1 MADRTPTAKSKAL
14 PADEDFF
21 SKKHHSKAS
30 RLAAETPDTANTSAL
45 NTPNSEMMLSSDVP
59 STPLNGRSTP
69 DSEGDTPVATST
81 VTTTIST
88 TRGSGSSTVE
98 FQHIGAKGLS
108 HRVGKDGAVYL
119 KPVAATSSKGRK
131 KMRAVVSFKPRTSH
145 FDRFNETSSRDQF
158 RGFFTLFWV
167 CLALFVL
174 NTSYTSFASTGQVL
188 SMTFATLFSRDAWML
203 ALSDGVLIGSLF
215 ICVPFANVCRRG
227 WVRYWPTAVVF
238 QHLWQ
243 TTLLG
248 IVIKWARYREWP
260 WVQSGF
266 FVLHTLS
273 MMMKIHSYMNVNGN
287 MADTYHRMRRVESML
302 EERVAEVE
310 GSEAGRG
317 DEQLRA
323 AWGKAVKQARQ
334 NAGFGDQDTSKSNA
348 NKLADWSSLE
358 TQRGSSSTR
367 CKAGQALNAVHE
379 NDDDEPKLT
388 VEDQNATKSDEPA
401 TGHSKLS
408 REEHI
413 QLHKKVAEEEKAERS
428 AAAQSDNKD
437 DKEDKI
443 KINGKETSTSRPGA
457 AAAESH
463 PHHTIRDPHP
473 LSSHPDTVI
482 SDLAREIEVL
492 REDLLSA
499 RPSSDVSADLVHQE
513 PIMWPANV
521 TYSNF
526 WDYLLVPTLVYEL
539 SYPRLKTI
547 RPLYVL
553 EKTLATFGTFLVIY
567 VITEHWIMPFTPT
580 ADTPFLRTFLQLA
593 VPMMINYL
601 LIFYIMFECIC
612 NAFAEI
618 TRFADREFYLDWWN
632 ATSMDVFSRK
642 WNKPVHSFLLRH
654 VYASTIA
661 AWGLNKSMAMF
672 LTFLLSSLV
681 HELVMAIV
689 SGKIRFYLFAAQ
701 MVQLP
706 MIFLSQVPFI
716 KRNETLG
723 NMIFWIGLMAGFP
736 LLNIGY
742 LVY

>member
-1 MADRTPTAKSKAL
+1 MPSHSASKAKTRPL
-14 PADEDFF
+14 PVEEDFLA
-21 SKKHHSKAS
+21 KQHPKVAQ
-30 RLAAETPDTANTSAL
+30 LAADLPDSIASSVISTPA
-45 NTPNSEMMLSSDVP
+45 SEMVPSSDIP
-59 STPLNGRSTP
+59 STPLNGPGTS
-69 DSEGDTPVATST
+69 DSEGEPSVATST

-88 TRGSGSSTVE
+88 SQGTGSSTVE

-108 HRVGKDGAVYL
+108 HRVGKDGAIHL
-119 KPVAATSSKGRK
+119 KPVAASTKARK
-131 KMRAVVSFKPRTSH
+131 KMRAVVSFKPRQSH

-215 ICVPFANVCRRG
+215 ICVPFAKVCKRG

-243 TTLLG
+243 AALLG
-248 IVIKWARYREWP
+248 AVIKWARYREWP

-273 MMMKIHSYMNVNGN
+273 MLMKIHSYMNVNGN
-287 MADTYHRMRRVESML
+287 MADTYHRMRRVEAML

-310 GSEAGRG
+310 GNEAGRG

-323 AWGKAVKQARQ
+323 AWGKAVRQARQ
-334 NAGFGDQDTSKSNA
+334 NGGFSDSDASKGTA
-348 NKLADWSSLE
+348 QLFAQWSSLDA
-358 TQRGSSSTR
+358 QRGSDSKRLRTGQLMHAVNSSTDG
-367 CKAGQALNAVHE
+367 KLIV
-379 NDDDEPKLT
+379 DDQQSEKVQEP
-388 VEDQNATKSDEPA
+388 E
-401 TGHSKLS
+401 TGEKKLS
-408 REEHI
+408 KQEHM
-413 QLHKKVAEEEKAERS
+413 QLHKDMAEKQKAERS
-428 AAAQSDNKD
+428 AQSDHRQQ
-437 DKEDKI
+437 
-443 KINGKETSTSRPGA
+443 NGDTASSTSRTSGDA
-457 AAAESH
+457 S
-463 PHHTIRDPHP
+463 HTIRDPHP
-473 LSSHPDTVI
+473 LSSHTDKLI
-482 SDLAREIEVL
+482 SDLAREVEVL

-499 RPSSDVSADLVHQE
+499 RSTHEPSSAALIPQDPV
-513 PIMWPANV
+513 MWPTNV
-521 TYSNF
+521 TYANF

-539 SYPRLKTI
+539 SYPRLATI

-580 ADTPFLRTFLQLA
+580 ASTPFLRTFLQLA

-612 NAFAEI
+612 NAFAEL

-661 AWGLNKSMAMF
+661 AWGVSKGLAMF

-689 SGKIRFYLFAAQ
+689 SGKVRGYLFAAQ
-701 MVQLP
+701 MIQLP
-706 MIFLSQVPFI
+706 LIFLSQVPFI

>member
-1 MADRTPTAKSKAL
+1 MSSAATSSKRRPL
-14 PADEDFF
+14 PVEEDF
-21 SKKHHSKAS
+21 SPKHSKVAQ
-30 RLAAETPDTANTSAL
+30 LLTETPEDANASAVS
-45 NTPNSEMMLSSDVP
+45 TPASEMMPSSEIP
-59 STPLNGRSTP
+59 STPLIGPGTP
-69 DSEGDTPVATST
+69 DSEGEPIVATST
-81 VTTTIST
+81 VTTTISNQH
-88 TRGSGSSTVE
+88 GSGSSTVE

-108 HRVGKDGAVYL
+108 HRIDKDGAIHL
-119 KPVAATSSKGRK
+119 KPVAASSKSRK
-131 KMRAVVSFKPRTSH
+131 KMRAVVSFKPRNSH

-174 NTSYTSFASTGQVL
+174 NTSYTSWNSTGQVL
-188 SMTFATLFSRDAWML
+188 SMTFATLFSEDAWML

-215 ICVPFANVCRRG
+215 ICVPFAKVCRRG

-243 TTLLG
+243 TALLG
-248 IVIKWARYREWP
+248 LVIKWARYREWP

-287 MADTYHRMRRVESML
+287 MADTYHRMRRIETML

-310 GSEAGRG
+310 GAEAGRG
-317 DEQLRA
+317 DEQLKA
-323 AWGKAVKQARQ
+323 AWGKAVRLARQ
-334 NAGFGDQDTSKSNA
+334 NAGFA
-348 NKLADWSSLE
+348 NEKDSVTAQKLSEWSSLKS
-358 TQRGSSSTR
+358 QRGSSSSR
-367 CKAGQALNAVHE
+367 QMLGQKLNAVSDDATEAVALTLQDQTQE
-379 NDDDEPKLT
+379 NGEDKEAAKASEKKLT
-388 VEDQNATKSDEPA
+388 REEHMQLHKEKSEKDKADRKAHNVDNSKDE
-401 TGHSKLS
+401 KLS
-408 REEHI
+408 RRRSTS
-413 QLHKKVAEEEKAERS
+413 RS
-428 AAAQSDNKD
+428 AASGSDSQS
-437 DKEDKI
+437 
-443 KINGKETSTSRPGA
+443 
-457 AAAESH
+457 H
-463 PHHTIRDPHP
+463 QIRDPHP
-473 LSSHPDTVI
+473 LSSHLDKLI
-482 SDLAREIEVL
+482 SDLAREIEIL

-499 RPSSDVSADLVHQE
+499 RPSPDPSGELIPQDPV
-513 PIMWPANV
+513 MWPANV
-521 TYSNF
+521 TYANF

-547 RPLYVL
+547 RPLYVV

-612 NAFAEI
+612 NCFAEL

-632 ATSMDVFSRK
+632 ATSMEVFSRK

-661 AWGLNKSMAMF
+661 AWGLSKSMAMF

-706 MIFLSQVPFI
+706 LIIISQIPFI

>member
-1 MADRTPTAKSKAL
+1 MSSAA
-14 PADEDFF
+14 
-21 SKKHHSKAS
+21 AS
-30 RLAAETPDTANTSAL
+30 RSEQPSLPVEENFVSHRKLAQRILDDDTNASASATSTPASEIIL
-45 NTPNSEMMLSSDVP
+45 PSSEMA

-69 DSEGDTPVATST
+69 DSEAEATVATST
-81 VTTTIST
+81 VTTTISNA
-88 TRGSGSSTVE
+88 RGTGSSTLE
-98 FQHIGAKGLS
+98 FKHIGAKGLS
-108 HRVGKDGAVYL
+108 HQVGKDGAIYL
-119 KPVAATSSKGRK
+119 KPVAASSKSRK
-131 KMRAVVSFKPRTSH
+131 RMRAIVSFKPRKSR
-145 FDRFNETSSRDQF
+145 FDRFNESSSTDQF

-188 SMTFATLFSRDAWML
+188 SMTFATLFSKDAWML
-203 ALSDGVLIGSLF
+203 ALSDGVLIASLF
-215 ICVPFANVCRRG
+215 LCVPFAKVCRQG
-227 WVRYWPTAVVF
+227 WLRYWPTAVF
-238 QHLWQ
+238 LQHLWQ
-243 TTLLG
+243 SAMLFV
-248 IVIKWARYREWP
+248 VIKWARYREWP

-266 FVLHTLS
+266 FVLHTLA

-310 GSEAGRG
+310 GSQAGRG
-317 DEQLRA
+317 DDQLRA
-323 AWGKAVKQARQ
+323 AWARAVRAARQ
-334 NAGFGDQDTSKSNA
+334 SAGFGDSDAASRSTAQS
-348 NKLADWSSLE
+348 LAEWSSLDK
-358 TQRGSSSTR
+358 QRGSDSSRLHVGHLLNTVP
-367 CKAGQALNAVHE
+367 ASEPGQSLQPALVVKGDAEQEAVTAE
-379 NDDDEPKLT
+379 K
-388 VEDQNATKSDEPA
+388 
-401 TGHSKLS
+401 KLS
-408 REEHI
+408 TEEHI
-413 QLHKKVAEEEKAERS
+413 QLHKDVAEMGSESRKALSSDATDAPPNRQSEGAQPTRRGSMSRS
-428 AAAQSDNKD
+428 SATDAQS
-437 DKEDKI
+437 
-443 KINGKETSTSRPGA
+443 
-457 AAAESH
+457 
-463 PHHTIRDPHP
+463 HTIRDPHP
-473 LSSHPDTVI
+473 LSSHPDTLI
-482 SDLAREIEVL
+482 ADLAREIEVL

-499 RPSSDVSADLVHQE
+499 RPSSDPSPELVQQE
-513 PIMWPANV
+513 PIMWPANIS
-521 TYSNF
+521 YANF

-593 VPMMINYL
+593 VPMMVNYL

-612 NAFAEI
+612 NGFAEL

-661 AWGLNKSMAMF
+661 AWGVSRNMAMF

-706 MIFLSQVPFI
+706 LILLSQVPFI

>member
-1 MADRTPTAKSKAL
+1 MTGKPGNRGAL
-14 PADEDFF
+14 PVDEDFLP
-21 SKKHHSKAS
+21 KQHPK
-30 RLAAETPDTANTSAL
+30 LAQIISDTETSIV
-45 NTPNSEMMLSSDVP
+45 NTPVSEMPSSDIP

-69 DSEGDTPVATST
+69 DSESEPTVATSI
-81 VTTTIST
+81 VTTTISNS
-88 TRGSGSSTVE
+88 RGTGSSTVE
-98 FQHIGAKGLS
+98 FQHIGVKGLS
-108 HRVGKDGAVYL
+108 HKIGKNGAIYL
-119 KPVAATSSKGRK
+119 KPLASRAGK
-131 KMRAVVSFKPRTSH
+131 KMRAVVSFKPRRSH
-145 FDRFNETSSRDQF
+145 FDRFNENSSRDQF

-174 NTSYTSFASTGQVL
+174 NTFYTSFASTGKVL
-188 SMTFATLFSRDAWML
+188 SLTFATLFSKDAWML
-203 ALSDGVLIGSLF
+203 ALSDGVLVGSLF

-243 TTLLG
+243 AALLG
-248 IVIKWARYREWP
+248 LVIKWARYREWP

-266 FVLHTLS
+266 FVLHTLA
-273 MMMKIHSYMNVNGN
+273 MLMKIHSYMNVNGN
-287 MADTYHRMRRVESML
+287 MADTYHRMRRVEAML
-302 EERVAEVE
+302 DERVAEVE
-310 GSEAGRG
+310 GGEAGRG
-317 DEQLRA
+317 EEQLRA
-323 AWGKAVKQARQ
+323 AWAKAVRQAR
-334 NAGFGDQDTSKSNA
+334 NHGGFAERDASKGTA
-348 NKLADWSSLE
+348 QVLEQWSSLD
-358 TQRGSSSTR
+358 TQRGSDSSR
-367 CKAGQALNAVHE
+367 LRSGQLVNASKS
-379 NDDDEPKLT
+379 DESAEAQLV
-388 VEDQNATKSDEPA
+388 VEDQNRPSAEAVQGEK
-401 TGHSKLS
+401 KLS
-408 REEHI
+408 REEHK
-413 QLHKKVAEEEKAERS
+413 QLHKAVSEQEKAERDATS
-428 AAAQSDNKD
+428 NAQLGRKPS
-437 DKEDKI
+437 I
-443 KINGKETSTSRPGA
+443 SRNG
-457 AAAESH
+457 AE
-463 PHHTIRDPHP
+463 HTIRDPHP
-473 LSSHPDTVI
+473 LSSHPDTLI

-499 RPSSDVSADLVHQE
+499 RPSDPSPDLIHQHTV
-513 PIMWPANV
+513 MWPANV
-521 TYSNF
+521 TYANF

-612 NAFAEI
+612 NGFAEL

-661 AWGLNKSMAMF
+661 AWGVSRSMAMF

-706 MIFLSQVPFI
+706 LIVLSQVPFI
-716 KRNETLG
+716 RRNETLG

>member
-1 MADRTPTAKSKAL
+1 MTSKDTIRAPL
-14 PADEDFF
+14 PVDEDFLRKQHPKVAQII
-21 SKKHHSKAS
+21 SEDTEDPAHTSIVS
-30 RLAAETPDTANTSAL
+30 TPT
-45 NTPNSEMMLSSDVP
+45 SEMLPSSSSVP

-69 DSEGDTPVATST
+69 DSDAEPTVATST
-81 VTTTIST
+81 VTTTISDPRGGT
-88 TRGSGSSTVE
+88 TGTSTVE
-98 FQHIGAKGLS
+98 FQHIGVKALS
-108 HRVGKDGAVYL
+108 HRVGKDGAIHL
-119 KPVAATSSKGRK
+119 KPVVVVVASSSSRTK
-131 KMRAVVSFKPRTSH
+131 KMRAVVSFKPRRSH
-145 FDRFNETSSRDQF
+145 FDRFNEHSSRDQF

-174 NTSYTSFASTGQVL
+174 NTFYTSFASTGKVL
-188 SMTFATLFSRDAWML
+188 SLTFATLFSKDAWML
-203 ALSDGVLIGSLF
+203 ALSDAVLIGSLF
-215 ICVPFANVCRRG
+215 VCVPFANVCRRG
-227 WVRYWPTAVVF
+227 WVRYWPTAVVL

-243 TTLLG
+243 AALLG
-248 IVIKWARYREWP
+248 VVIKWARYREWP

-266 FVLHTLS
+266 FVLHTLA
-273 MMMKIHSYMNVNGN
+273 MLMKIHSYMNINGN
-287 MADTYHRMRRVESML
+287 MADTYHRMRRVEAML

-317 DEQLRA
+317 EEQLRA
-323 AWGKAVKQARQ
+323 AWGKAVKQARLSG
-334 NAGFGDQDTSKSNA
+334 GFADRDASTAAAQV
-348 NKLADWSSLE
+348 LAKWSALE
-358 TQRGSSSTR
+358 TQRGSDSSR
-367 CKAGQALNAVHE
+367 LRSGQVL
-379 NDDDEPKLT
+379 
-388 VEDQNATKSDEPA
+388 NATKGDDPAEPQLVVEEQQNRQLPVDDSE
-401 TGHSKLS
+401 GDKKLS
-408 REEHI
+408 KEEHK
-413 QLHKKVAEEEKAERS
+413 QLHKSVSEKEKAERDAS
-428 AAAQSDNKD
+428 STNSNSKAQLSRKPS
-437 DKEDKI
+437 
-443 KINGKETSTSRPGA
+443 STSRSA
-457 AAAESH
+457 HE
-463 PHHTIRDPHP
+463 HTIRDPHP
-473 LSSHPDTVI
+473 LSSHPDALI

-492 REDLLSA
+492 REDLLST
-499 RPSSDVSADLVHQE
+499 RPSDPSPDLIHQH
-513 PIMWPANV
+513 PVMWPSNV
-521 TYSNF
+521 TYANF

-580 ADTPFLRTFLQLA
+580 ADTPLLRTFLQLA

-612 NAFAEI
+612 NGFAEL

-661 AWGLNKSMAMF
+661 AWGVSRSMAMF

-706 MIFLSQVPFI
+706 LIVLSQVPFI
-716 KRNETLG
+716 RRNETLG

>member
-1 MADRTPTAKSKAL
+1 MSSKTSKEGSLPTE
-14 PADEDFF
+14 EDFQPKQHPKVAQLI
-21 SKKHHSKAS
+21 SGVD
-30 RLAAETPDTANTSAL
+30 TPK
-45 NTPNSEMMLSSDVP
+45 SEYMPYSSIP
-59 STPLNGRSTP
+59 STPNNGLRTP
-69 DSEGDTPVATST
+69 DSESEPTIATST
-81 VTTTIST
+81 VTTTILNA
-88 TRGSGSSTVE
+88 RGSGSSTVE

-108 HRVGKDGAVYL
+108 HRVGKDGAIHL
-119 KPVAATSSKGRK
+119 EPVAASSKSRK
-131 KMRAVVSFKPRTSH
+131 KMRAVVSFKPRRSH
-145 FDRFNETSSRDQF
+145 FDRFNESSSRDQF

-188 SMTFATLFSRDAWML
+188 SLTFATLFSKDAWML
-203 ALSDGVLIGSLF
+203 ALSDAVLIGSLF
-215 ICVPFANVCRRG
+215 ICVPFAMVCRRG

-243 TTLLG
+243 SALLG
-248 IVIKWARYREWP
+248 AVIKWARYRKWP

-266 FVLHTLS
+266 FVLHTLA
-273 MMMKIHSYMNVNGN
+273 MLMKIHSYMNVNGN
-287 MADTYHRMRRVESML
+287 MADTYHRMRRLESTL
-302 EERVAEVE
+302 EERVAELE
-310 GSEAGRG
+310 GGEAGRG
-317 DEQLRA
+317 EEQLKA
-323 AWGKAVKQARQ
+323 AWGKAVTKARQ
-334 NAGFGDQDTSKSNA
+334 NAGLGQGDIDKTGVQLLK
-348 NKLADWSSLE
+348 DWSSLE
-358 TQRGSSSTR
+358 KQRGSDGGR
-367 CKAGQALNAVHE
+367 CRAGQLFNAVMGKG
-379 NDDDEPKLT
+379 NDQPSLSVEEETNKKDEEAARGNKLT
-388 VEDQNATKSDEPA
+388 
-401 TGHSKLS
+401 

-413 QLHKKVAEEEKAERS
+413 QLHKEVFEQDQAERTADTS
-428 AAAQSDNKD
+428 KD
-437 DKEDKI
+437 DGKLQG
-443 KINGKETSTSRPGA
+443 NGSTDSKLTRRSSPA
-457 AAAESH
+457 RDSH
-463 PHHTIRDPHP
+463 IIRDPHP
-473 LSSHPDTVI
+473 LSSHPDSLI
-482 SDLAREIEVL
+482 ADLAREIEVL

-499 RPSSDVSADLVHQE
+499 PSSEPLSPDLVHQD

-521 TYSNF
+521 TYANF

-612 NAFAEI
+612 NAFAEL

-661 AWGLNKSMAMF
+661 AWGVSKSMAMF

-706 MIFLSQVPFI
+706 LILLSQVPFI
-716 KRNETLG
+716 RKNETLG
-723 NMIFWIGLMAGFP
+723 NMIFWIGLMSGFP

>member
-1 MADRTPTAKSKAL
+1 MSSASKSTKGRPL
-14 PADEDFF
+14 PVEDDFLP
-21 SKKHHSKAS
+21 KHPKVAQ
-30 RLAAETPDTANTSAL
+30 LLTETPEDANTSAIS
-45 NTPNSEMMLSSDVP
+45 TPASEMIPSSEIP

-69 DSEGDTPVATST
+69 DSEGEPVVATST
-81 VTTTIST
+81 VTTTISNQ
-88 TRGSGSSTVE
+88 RGSGSSTVE

-108 HRVGKDGAVYL
+108 HRVGKDGAIYL
-119 KPVAATSSKGRK
+119 KPVAASSKSRK

-174 NTSYTSFASTGQVL
+174 NTSYTSWNSTGQVL
-188 SMTFATLFSRDAWML
+188 SMTFATLFSKDAWML
-203 ALSDGVLIGSLF
+203 ALSDGVLISSLF
-215 ICVPFANVCRRG
+215 ICVPFAKVCRRG
-227 WVRYWPTAVVF
+227 WVRYWPTAVIF

-243 TTLLG
+243 TALLG
-248 IVIKWARYREWP
+248 LVIKWARYREWP

-287 MADTYHRMRRVESML
+287 MADIYHRMRRIETML

-317 DEQLRA
+317 DEQLKA
-323 AWGKAVKQARQ
+323 AWGKAVRLARQ
-334 NAGFGDQDTSKSNA
+334 SAGFNSDKAKSTA
-348 NKLADWSSLE
+348 QSVAEWSSLE
-358 TQRGSSSTR
+358 TQRGSSSSR
-367 CKAGQALNAVHE
+367 LKAGQLLNAVPDKDSATE
-379 NDDDEPKLT
+379 LPTLT
-388 VEDQNATKSDEPA
+388 VEDQTQEKVEDKEAAKTGEKKLTTEEHMQLHKDMSEKDNADRKARTTDNASSKDD
-401 TGHSKLS
+401 KLS
-408 REEHI
+408 RRH
-413 QLHKKVAEEEKAERS
+413 
-428 AAAQSDNKD
+428 
-437 DKEDKI
+437 
-443 KINGKETSTSRPGA
+443 STSRSGA
-457 AAAESH
+457 GGSESQSH
-463 PHHTIRDPHP
+463 QIRDPHP
-473 LSSHPDTVI
+473 LSSHPDKLI

-492 REDLLSA
+492 REDLLSS
-499 RPSSDVSADLVHQE
+499 RPSPDPSGELIPQDPV
-513 PIMWPANV
+513 MWPANV
-521 TYSNF
+521 SYANF

-547 RPLYVL
+547 RPLYVV

-612 NAFAEI
+612 NGFAEL

-661 AWGLNKSMAMF
+661 AWGLSKSMAMF

-706 MIFLSQVPFI
+706 LIIISQIPFI
-716 KRNETLG
+716 KQNETLG

>member
-1 MADRTPTAKSKAL
+1 MSSKASPTTANHGSL
-14 PADEDFF
+14 SADEDFLPQQHP
-21 SKKHHSKAS
+21 K
-30 RLAAETPDTANTSAL
+30 LAQLISDTDDHTGTSAVT
-45 NTPNSEMMLSSDVP
+45 TPTSEIMPSSEIP

-69 DSEGDTPVATST
+69 DSESEPTVATST
-81 VTTTIST
+81 VTTTISNS
-88 TRGSGSSTVE
+88 RGTGSQTVE
-98 FQHIGAKGLS
+98 FQHIGVKGLS
-108 HRVGKDGAVYL
+108 HRVGKDGAIYL
-119 KPVAATSSKGRK
+119 KPVAASSRAGK
-131 KMRAVVSFKPRTSH
+131 KMRAVVSFKPRRSH
-145 FDRFNETSSRDQF
+145 FDRFNEISSRDQF

-174 NTSYTSFASTGQVL
+174 NTFYTSFASTGKVL
-188 SMTFATLFSRDAWML
+188 SLTFATLFSKDAWML
-203 ALSDGVLIGSLF
+203 ALSDGVLIASLF

-243 TTLLG
+243 AALLG
-248 IVIKWARYREWP
+248 AVIKWARYREWP

-273 MMMKIHSYMNVNGN
+273 MLMKIHSYMNVNGN
-287 MADTYHRMRRVESML
+287 MADTYHRMRRVEAML

-310 GSEAGRG
+310 GGEAGRG
-317 DEQLRA
+317 EEQLRA
-323 AWGKAVKQARQ
+323 AWGKAVRQARQ
-334 NAGFGDQDTSKSNA
+334 NGGFGDRDATKGTAQVVEQWA
-348 NKLADWSSLE
+348 SLD
-358 TQRGSSSTR
+358 TQRGSDAKRVRSGQLFNAASSV
-367 CKAGQALNAVHE
+367 KSADAQLV
-379 NDDDEPKLT
+379 
-388 VEDQNATKSDEPA
+388 VEDQNRHQPSADETIA
-401 TGHSKLS
+401 GEKKLS
-408 REEHI
+408 KEEHK
-413 QLHKKVAEEEKAERS
+413 QLHKAMSEKEKAERDANS
-428 AAAQSDNKD
+428 GNSNTQLGRK
-437 DKEDKI
+437 
-443 KINGKETSTSRPGA
+443 TSMSRSGT
-457 AAAESH
+457 E
-463 PHHTIRDPHP
+463 HTIRDPHP
-473 LSSHPDTVI
+473 LSSHPDTLV

-499 RPSSDVSADLVHQE
+499 RPSDPSPDLIHQDAV
-513 PIMWPANV
+513 MWPANIG
-521 TYSNF
+521 YANF

-539 SYPRLKTI
+539 SYPRTQTI

-567 VITEHWIMPFTPT
+567 VVTEHWIMPFTPT
-580 ADTPFLRTFLQLA
+580 ADTPLLRTFLQLA

-612 NAFAEI
+612 NAFAEL

-661 AWGLNKSMAMF
+661 AWGLSRNMAMF

-706 MIFLSQVPFI
+706 LIVLSQVPFI
-716 KRNETLG
+716 RRNETLG

>member
-1 MADRTPTAKSKAL
+1 MSNAAATSNRRSL
-14 PADEDFF
+14 PVEEDFLPNHPKVAQLI
-21 SKKHHSKAS
+21 SD
-30 RLAAETPDTANTSAL
+30 TPDQVISSAVT
-45 NTPNSEMMLSSDVP
+45 TPASETMPSSEIP

-69 DSEGDTPVATST
+69 DSEGEPIVATST
-81 VTTTIST
+81 VTTTISNP
-88 TRGSGSSTVE
+88 RGSGSSTLE

-108 HRVGKDGAVYL
+108 HRLGKDGAIYL
-119 KPVAATSSKGRK
+119 KPVAASSKSRK
-131 KMRAVVSFKPRTSH
+131 KMRAVVSFKPRRSH

-188 SMTFATLFSRDAWML
+188 SLTFATLFSKDAWML
-203 ALSDGVLIGSLF
+203 ALSDGVLIASLF
-215 ICVPFANVCRRG
+215 MCVPFANVCRRG

-243 TTLLG
+243 ATLLG
-248 IVIKWARYREWP
+248 LVIKWARYREWP

-266 FVLHTLS
+266 FVLHTLA

-317 DEQLRA
+317 DQQLRA
-323 AWGKAVKQARQ
+323 AWGKAVRQARQ
-334 NAGFGDQDTSKSNA
+334 AAGFGDQSTSKSTA
-348 NKLADWSSLE
+348 QVLAQWSSLD
-358 TQRGSSSTR
+358 TQRGSDSSR
-367 CKAGQALNAVHE
+367 LRAGQLLNAVPNKE
-379 NDDDEPKLT
+379 TTQPALA
-388 VEDQNATKSDEPA
+388 VEDQSEKKAQAQADGEK
-401 TGHSKLS
+401 KLS
-408 REEHI
+408 TEEHI
-413 QLHKKVAEEEKAERS
+413 QLHKNVSEKDKADRS
-428 AAAQSDNKD
+428 ADAAFKD
-437 DKEDKI
+437 VKLKVDSNDDAKLSRKH
-443 KINGKETSTSRPGA
+443 STSRDPS
-457 AAAESH
+457 SH
-463 PHHTIRDPHP
+463 HQIRDPHP

-499 RPSSDVSADLVHQE
+499 RPSTDLSPDLIHQD
-513 PIMWPANV
+513 PVMWPANIS
-521 TYSNF
+521 YANF

-612 NAFAEI
+612 NGFAEL

-661 AWGLNKSMAMF
+661 AWGLSKSMAMF

-706 MIFLSQVPFI
+706 LIIISQIPFI
-716 KRNETLG
+716 KQNETLG

>member
-1 MADRTPTAKSKAL
+1 MTSTPPANRHRPL
-14 PADEDFF
+14 PFEEDFLP
-21 SKKHHSKAS
+21 KQHPKVAHLAS
-30 RLAAETPDTANTSAL
+30 DLAPDSLESSAITTPA
-45 NTPNSEMMLSSDVP
+45 SEIMPSSELP
-59 STPLNGRSTP
+59 STPLDGRSTP
-69 DSEGDTPVATST
+69 ESEGEPSVATST

-88 TRGSGSSTVE
+88 TQGTGSSTVE
-98 FQHIGAKGLS
+98 FRHIGAKGLS
-108 HRVGKDGAVYL
+108 HRVGKNGAIHL
-119 KPVAATSSKGRK
+119 EPVAASSKARK
-131 KMRAVVSFKPRTSH
+131 KMRAVVSFRPRQSH

-188 SMTFATLFSRDAWML
+188 SLTFATLFSKDAWML
-203 ALSDGVLIGSLF
+203 ALSDGVLIASLF
-215 ICVPFANVCRRG
+215 ICVPFAKVCRSG

-243 TTLLG
+243 AALLG
-248 IVIKWARYREWP
+248 AVIKWARYREWP

-266 FVLHTLS
+266 FVLHTLA
-273 MMMKIHSYMNVNGN
+273 MLMKIHSYMNVNGN
-287 MADTYHRMRRVESML
+287 MADTYHRMRRVEAML

-317 DEQLRA
+317 EEQLRA
-323 AWGKAVKQARQ
+323 AWATAVRHARQ
-334 NAGFGDQDTSKSNA
+334 SGGFADLDASKDVARS
-348 NKLADWSSLE
+348 LAQWSSLD
-358 TQRGSSSTR
+358 TQRGSDSR
-367 CKAGQALNAVHE
+367 RPRAGQSLNAT
-379 NDDDEPKLT
+379 NCG
-388 VEDQNATKSDEPA
+388 EDGE
-401 TGHSKLS
+401 SKLEFKHQHNEKVQES
-408 REEHI
+408 TMGQKRLSKQEHI
-413 QLHKKVAEEEKAERS
+413 ELHKNLAEQEKSERS
-428 AAAQSDNKD
+428 TAQSSHQQ
-437 DKEDKI
+437 
-443 KINGKETSTSRPGA
+443 NGQNITNQPSPLGRKPSTSRHLFD
-457 AAAESH
+457 SQ
-463 PHHTIRDPHP
+463 HTIRDPHP
-473 LSSHPDTVI
+473 LSSHPDTLI
-482 SDLAREIEVL
+482 SDLAREVEVL

-499 RPSSDVSADLVHQE
+499 RSPSEPSSTELIPQDPV
-513 PIMWPANV
+513 MWPGNISYA
-521 TYSNF
+521 NF

-612 NAFAEI
+612 NAFAEL

-661 AWGLNKSMAMF
+661 AWGLSKSMAMF

-706 MIFLSQVPFI
+706 LIFLSQVPFI
-716 KRNETLG
+716 KQNETLG

>member
-1 MADRTPTAKSKAL
+1 MATNKTSSGARAL
-14 PADEDFF
+14 PVEEDFVA
-21 SKKHHSKAS
+21 KHPKIAQ
-30 RLAAETPDTANTSAL
+30 LITDTPEDAISSAVS
-45 NTPNSEMMLSSDVP
+45 TPASEMVPSSELP
-59 STPLNGRSTP
+59 STPTNGGATP
-69 DSEGDTPVATST
+69 SDSEPEPSVATST
-81 VTTTIST
+81 LTTTISNSHGT
-88 TRGSGSSTVE
+88 GSSTFE
-98 FQHIGAKGLS
+98 FKHIGAKALS
-108 HRVGKDGAVYL
+108 HRVGKDGAIHL
-119 KPVAATSSKGRK
+119 KPVAASTRSRK
-131 KMRAVVSFKPRTSH
+131 KMRAVVSFKPRNSH

-188 SMTFATLFSRDAWML
+188 SLTFATLFSRDAWIL
-203 ALSDGVLIGSLF
+203 AISDGVLIGSLF

-227 WVRYWPTAVVF
+227 WVRYWPTAVTF

-243 TTLLG
+243 ATLLG
-248 IVIKWARYREWP
+248 LVIKWARYREWP

-266 FVLHTLS
+266 FVLHTLA

-287 MADTYHRMRRVESML
+287 MADTYHRMRRIETML

-310 GSEAGRG
+310 GAEAGRG
-317 DEQLRA
+317 DEQLHA
-323 AWGKAVKQARQ
+323 AWGKAVRLAR
-334 NAGFGDQDTSKSNA
+334 NAAGFGDKDAEKATALS
-348 NKLADWSSLE
+348 LAEWSALDK
-358 TQRGSSSTR
+358 QRGSSSSR
-367 CKAGQALNAVHE
+367 LHLGQALNAAPKAE
-379 NDDDEPKLT
+379 EPLPKLT
-388 VEDQNATKSDEPA
+388 VKDESSQARNQADSLPDPP
-401 TGHSKLS
+401 GRKDKQLS

-413 QLHKKVAEEEKAERS
+413 QLHKDMTDKTNAERK
-428 AAAQSDNKD
+428 AGTDKD
-437 DKEDKI
+437 DEVKGDSSL
-443 KINGKETSTSRPGA
+443 NRRRSSSRAASGA
-457 AAAESH
+457 E
-463 PHHTIRDPHP
+463 PHQIRDPHP
-473 LSSHPDTVI
+473 LSSHPDVLI

-492 REDLLSA
+492 REDLLSS
-499 RPSSDVSADLVHQE
+499 RPSSE
-513 PIMWPANV
+513 PSPEMIRQDPVMWPANV
-521 TYSNF
+521 TYANF

-580 ADTPFLRTFLQLA
+580 PETPFLRTFLQLA

-612 NAFAEI
+612 NAFAEL

-661 AWGLNKSMAMF
+661 AWGVSKSMAMF

-706 MIFLSQVPFI
+706 LIIISQIPFI

>member
-1 MADRTPTAKSKAL
+1 MTSNASTAANRAPPL
-14 PADEDFF
+14 PVDEDFLR
-21 SKKHHSKAS
+21 KPHNTK
-30 RLAAETPDTANTSAL
+30 LAQLVLDTETSAVT
-45 NTPNSEMMLSSDVP
+45 TPTSEMVPSSEVP

-69 DSEGDTPVATST
+69 DSDGEPTVATST
-81 VTTTIST
+81 VTTTVSSA
-88 TRGSGSSTVE
+88 RGTGSSTVE
-98 FQHIGAKGLS
+98 FQHIGVKALS
-108 HRVGKDGAVYL
+108 HRVGKDGAIHL
-119 KPVAATSSKGRK
+119 RPVAAKAGKR
-131 KMRAVVSFKPRTSH
+131 MRAVVSFKPRRSH
-145 FDRFNETSSRDQF
+145 FDRFNEASSRDQF

-174 NTSYTSFASTGQVL
+174 NTFYTSFATTGKVL
-188 SMTFATLFSRDAWML
+188 SLTFATLFSRDAWML
-203 ALSDGVLIGSLF
+203 ALSDGVLIASLF
-215 ICVPFANVCRRG
+215 ICVPFAKVCRRG

-238 QHLWQ
+238 QHVWQ
-243 TTLLG
+243 AALLG
-248 IVIKWARYREWP
+248 VVIKWARYREWP

-266 FVLHTLS
+266 FVLHTLA
-273 MMMKIHSYMNVNGN
+273 MLMKIHSYMNVNGN
-287 MADTYHRMRRVESML
+287 MADTYHRMRRVEAML

-310 GSEAGRG
+310 AGEAGRG
-317 DEQLRA
+317 EEQLRA
-323 AWGKAVKQARQ
+323 AWAKAVRQAR
-334 NAGFGDQDTSKSNA
+334 ASGGYAERDASKGTA
-348 NKLADWSSLE
+348 QVLEQWSSLD
-358 TQRGSSSTR
+358 TQRGSDSDRLRS
-367 CKAGQALNAVHE
+367 GQVLNAGKA
-379 NDDDEPKLT
+379 DEAAEAQVI
-388 VEDQNATKSDEPA
+388 VEDQNRSPEK
-401 TGHSKLS
+401 KLS
-408 REEHI
+408 KEEHK
-413 QLHKKVAEEEKAERS
+413 QLHKSVSEKDKAERE
-428 AAAQSDNKD
+428 AAASADAQL
-437 DKEDKI
+437 
-443 KINGKETSTSRPGA
+443 SRKA
-457 AAAESH
+457 SLSRSSAE
-463 PHHTIRDPHP
+463 HTIRDPHP
-473 LSSHPDTVI
+473 LSSHPDTLI

-499 RPSSDVSADLVHQE
+499 RPSDPSPDLVHQH
-513 PIMWPANV
+513 PVMWPVNISYA
-521 TYSNF
+521 NF

-580 ADTPFLRTFLQLA
+580 ADTPLLRTFLQLA

-612 NAFAEI
+612 NGFAEL

-661 AWGLNKSMAMF
+661 AWGVSRSMAMF

-706 MIFLSQVPFI
+706 LIVLSQVPLI
-716 KRNETLG
+716 RRNETLG
-723 NMIFWIGLMAGFP
+723 NMIFWVGLMAGFP